1 MTPPPEH
8 PLQLVSKYSLCSIDT
23 AMYYAPT
30 FMILERGIIMARTF
44 LYARV
49 STPDQK
55 TENQFIEAQAAG
67 FSIEP
72 HRMIEETVSGST
84 SASQREGFNKLLE
97 RMESGDRLI
106 VSKLDRLGRDMIDLV
121 QTVKRLEDM
130 GIRVHCLAL
139 GGTDLTSAAG
149 KMTMGVLA
157 TVAQFERDQL
167 IERTNAGLQ
176 RAKKEG
182 KRLGRPPVT
191 SSGNVQ
197 ALKQQ
202 GASQSKAAAELEVS
216 ISTIKRLWNV

>member
-1 MTPPPEH
+1 
-8 PLQLVSKYSLCSIDT
+8 
-23 AMYYAPT
+23 
-30 FMILERGIIMARTF
+30 MARTF

-49 STPDQK
+49 STTDQK
-55 TENQFIEAQAAG
+55 TENQLLEAQTAG

-72 HRMIEETVSGST
+72 HRVIEETISGST

-97 RMESGDRLI
+97 RMEFGDQLI

-121 QTVKRLEDM
+121 QTVKRLEDK
-130 GIRVHCLAL
+130 GIRVYCLAL
-139 GGTDLTSAAG
+139 GGADLTSAAG

-157 TVAQFERDQL
+157 TLARFERDQL

-176 RAKKEG
+176 RAKKQG
-182 KRLGRPPVT
+182 KQLGRPPVT
-191 SSGNVQ
+191 SSGDVQ

-202 GASQSKAAAELEVS
+202 GISQSKAAAELEVS

>member
-1 MTPPPEH
+1 MKP
-8 PLQLVSKYSLCSIDT
+8 KRK
-23 AMYYAPT
+23 T
-30 FMILERGIIMARTF
+30 FMARTF

-55 TENQFIEAQAAG
+55 TENQLIEAQAAG
-67 FSIEP
+67 FGIEP
-72 HRMIEETVSGST
+72 HRVIEETVSGST

-130 GIRVHCLAL
+130 GVRVHCLAL

-202 GASQSKAAAELEVS
+202 GVSQSKAAAELEVS

>member
-1 MTPPPEH
+1 
-8 PLQLVSKYSLCSIDT
+8 
-23 AMYYAPT
+23 MYYEPT
-30 FMILERGIIMARTF
+30 FMRPKGKTFMARTF

-202 GASQSKAAAELEVS
+202 GVSQSKAAAELEVS

>member
-1 MTPPPEH
+1 MFYTPP
-8 PLQLVSKYSLCSIDT
+8 LLI
-23 AMYYAPT
+23 
-30 FMILERGIIMARTF
+30 
-44 LYARV
+44 
-49 STPDQK
+49 
-55 TENQFIEAQAAG
+55 
-67 FSIEP
+67 
-72 HRMIEETVSGST
+72 
-84 SASQREGFNKLLE
+84 SQRVATRATE
-97 RMESGDRLI
+97 
-106 VSKLDRLGRDMIDLV
+106 
-121 QTVKRLEDM
+121 
-130 GIRVHCLAL
+130 
-139 GGTDLTSAAG
+139 
-149 KMTMGVLA
+149 VLA

>member
-1 MTPPPEH
+1 
-8 PLQLVSKYSLCSIDT
+8 
-23 AMYYAPT
+23 MYYEPT
-30 FMILERGIIMARTF
+30 FMRPKGKTFMARTF

-202 GASQSKAAAELEVS
+202 GVSQSKAAVELEVS

>member
-1 MTPPPEH
+1 MTPEW
-8 PLQLVSKYSLCSIDT
+8 
-23 AMYYAPT
+23 
-30 FMILERGIIMARTF
+30 EIIMSRTF

-49 STPDQK
+49 STSDQK
-55 TENQFIEAQAAG
+55 TENQLIEAQTAG

-72 HRMIEETVSGST
+72 HRVIEETVSGST
-84 SASQREGFNKLLE
+84 SASQRDGFNKLLE

-121 QTVKRLEDM
+121 QTVKRLEDK

-139 GGTDLTSAAG
+139 GGADLTSAAG

-176 RAKKEG
+176 RAKKQG
-182 KRLGRPPVT
+182 KQLGRPPV
-191 SSGNVQ
+191 SSAAEVQ

-202 GASQSKAAAELEVS
+202 GLSQSKAVSVLGVS

>member
-1 MTPPPEH
+1 
-8 PLQLVSKYSLCSIDT
+8 
-23 AMYYAPT
+23 
-30 FMILERGIIMARTF
+30 MARTF

-72 HRMIEETVSGST
+72 HRMVEETVSGST

-216 ISTIKRLWNV
+216 ISTIKRLWNVCKRNNNPT

>member
-1 MTPPPEH
+1 
-8 PLQLVSKYSLCSIDT
+8 
-23 AMYYAPT
+23 
-30 FMILERGIIMARTF
+30 MARTF

>member
-1 MTPPPEH
+1 
-8 PLQLVSKYSLCSIDT
+8 
-23 AMYYAPT
+23 
-30 FMILERGIIMARTF
+30 MARTF

-216 ISTIKRLWNV
+216 ISTTKRLWNV